1 MIYLFLV
8 SLFICTSWQTCDEGG
23 SDKCSGNSKEEG
35 CGCKV
40 SRDSSKHSTNEQN
53 VGAEQQTPSFSVDLP
68 RTNEMVYIER
78 GTFTMGTNE
87 PVFPVDGENP
97 ARKVTVDSFY
107 LDKHE
112 VSNAEFQRF
121 VEDTNYVTEVN
132 MYVPV
137 YPARYSVCKVCQCQ
151 QGCFCCTIC
160 SLYYVLCFGIY
171 FSIFSRIHLFTDLL
185 SFLTHLS

>member
-1 MIYLFLV
+1 MIYIFLV
-8 SLFICTSWQTCDEGG
+8 SLFICTSWQTCDKGD
-23 SDKCSGNSKEEG
+23 SDQCSSDSKEEG

-53 VGAEQQTPSFSVDLP
+53 VRVEQQPPRFSVDLP

-87 PVFPVDGENP
+87 PVFPVDGESP

-121 VEDTNYVTEVN
+121 VDETNYVTEVN
-132 MYVPV
+132 MCAPV
-137 YPARYSVCKVCQCQ
+137 YQASYSVYKA
-151 QGCFCCTIC
+151 
-160 SLYYVLCFGIY
+160 
-171 FSIFSRIHLFTDLL
+171 
-185 SFLTHLS
+185 